1 MFYQG
6 SNEIDIYRL
15 LMWKIDKWE
24 LMYYGVKK
32 LLFFFISYGWGC
44 MWSIFGTV
52 GVIFNGQFFFLK
64 IFLDCIELL
73 LICFGKKNEKGFWN
87 FLGEKV

>member
-1 MFYQG
+1 
-6 SNEIDIYRL
+6 
-15 LMWKIDKWE
+15 
-24 LMYYGVKK
+24 
-32 LLFFFISYGWGC
+32 